1 MNDELLINER
11 AEALAALTDLPLPVL
26 HCLAAAQLHDD
37 GLISGESFA
46 KEKEKFVGYLAAQ
59 CENPDGVNFIALDRV
74 GV

>member
-11 AEALAALTDLPLPVL
+11 VEVLATLADVPLPVL
-26 HCLAAAQLHDD
+26 RSLAAAQLHDD
-37 GLISGESFA
+37 GLISDGSFA

-59 CENPDGVNFIALDRV
+59 CENPDGANFIALDRV